1 MLKRSWNTDATG
13 TAQAEPVWRDLAL
26 LALLTLAMALIL
38 KAMWYT
44 TEVQEPDNYVE
55 ALGML
60 QGCASGL
67 KEHGPLHYARWLSFG
82 YPPLAYFWGQSVDL
96 CQRDNAF
103 RVINGIGHTFAILTL
118 PLLWLALRAGYG
130 RMAAWI
136 GALLYVLSPVFLEVG
151 ASGHQILTA
160 FACFLA
166 AFSLLVYDFKGP
178 WRIVTA
184 ALATVLLTAAM
195 TVRFEVA
202 FALPWLVLTH
212 KGDLTVRNVIRGLIV
227 RLAPSILALV
237 AFFVLRQ
244 VMVGP
249 EGHSQEGSFFDAFF
263 KLENLARGLAA
274 PIIALGFASTLL
286 VLIALASELFALA
299 RDPRRMQALALA
311 VPLLG
316 PLALIGFALLF
327 WTFNP
332 MPARHFMMLVV
343 GCCAIIG
350 VVAARRLP
358 LSLPI
363 ALAAVLGVAAA
374 NQLLSEA
381 TRPVLMR
388 LIDPHI
394 RRPLATIVSAPTG
407 FAWERHRLI
416 KARAAE
422 ETAFGDQV
430 AAATCNSKMVV
441 ISDQS
446 AHLATSLFRHGPLPT
461 LIAGDYGGAVRV
473 QARWSDRAIDYIYRS
488 RNQRTDLPAQI
499 LADPAYTDWKVVQDP
514 WARLMS
520 DATDVPPARAAN
532 LDCESR

>member
-1 MLKRSWNTDATG
+1 MLKRWWKADATG
-13 TAQAEPVWRDLAL
+13 SAQAEPIKLDLAL
-26 LALLTLAMALIL
+26 LAVLTLAMALIL

-67 KEHGPLHYARWLSFG
+67 REHGPLHYARWLSFG
-82 YPPLAYFWGQSVDL
+82 YPPLAYLWGHGVDL

-103 RVINGIGHTFAILTL
+103 RVINSIGHTFAILTL

-130 RMAAWI
+130 RTAAWI
-136 GALLYVLSPVFLEVG
+136 GALLYVLSPIFLEVG

-166 AFSLLVYDFKGP
+166 AFALLVSDFRGP
-178 WRIVTA
+178 WRLITA
-184 ALATVLLTAAM
+184 LLATVLLTAAL

-212 KGDLTVRNVIRGLIV
+212 TGALNARSVIRGLIV
-227 RLAPSILALV
+227 RLTPSVVALV

-244 VMVGP
+244 VLVGP
-249 EGHSQEGSFFDAFF
+249 EIHGQEGSFFDAFF
-263 KLENLARGLAA
+263 KLANLLRGLAA
-274 PIIALGFASTLL
+274 PVLALGLAST
-286 VLIALASELFALA
+286 ALAGVALVSEIYRLA
-299 RDPRRMQALALA
+299 RDPRRSLALGQA
-311 VPLLG
+311 IPLLG

-343 GCCAIIG
+343 GACAIIAI
-350 VVAARRLP
+350 VAARRLN
-358 LSLPI
+358 LSLPVV
-363 ALAAVLGVAAA
+363 LVAVLGIAAA

-381 TRPVLMR
+381 TRPLLMR

-407 FAWERHRLI
+407 FAWERHRLV

-422 ETAFGDQV
+422 ETAFGDSV
-430 AAATCNSKMVV
+430 AAATCNPRLVV

-461 LIAGDYGGAVRV
+461 LTAGDYGGAVRV
-473 QARWSDRAIDYIYRS
+473 QARWPDRAIDYIYRS
-488 RNQRTDLPAQI
+488 RNQRTDLPAEV
-499 LADPAYTDWKVVQDP
+499 LADPTYAGWKVIQDP

-520 DATDVPPARAAN
+520 DATDVP
-532 LDCESR
+532 ESRAPTIDCGGR